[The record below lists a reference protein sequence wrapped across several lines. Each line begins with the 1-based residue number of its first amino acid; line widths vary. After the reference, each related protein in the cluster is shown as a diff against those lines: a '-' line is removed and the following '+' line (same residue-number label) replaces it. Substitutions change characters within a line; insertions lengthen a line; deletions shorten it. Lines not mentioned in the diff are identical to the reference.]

1 MQKSNDIIIR
11 LKNKLLLFLLFIC
24 LFPFTLTAQEIVN
37 VVLVGDNGITE
48 DVKKAT
54 SFIVV
59 KHYNDSAFERLDY
72 KMSAPLIKLRTYSDS
87 NLTLLQGRYME
98 YHPSGELHIIGEYI
112 NNLKEKEWHY
122 YDETGKENL
131 IETYK
136 AGELTASKLPDTSKK
151 KDSIT
156 YKDEREAQF
165 KIGKNEWNKYLQEN
179 LKTEV
184 GLRSLKGGTV
194 RVLFIINTDG
204 KLSNIN
210 LKKSVEFVLDEEV
223 LRVVRNS
230 PPWIPAFQNGKTV
243 KAYRVQPITFSVT
256 Q

>member
-1 MQKSNDIIIR
+1 MIIKR
-11 LKNKLLLFLLFIC
+11 KKKQLFFLLFIFFFQC
-24 LFPFTLTAQEIVN
+24 TLAAQEIVN
-37 VVLVGDNGITE
+37 IVYVGDNGITE

-54 SFIVV
+54 SFIVI
-59 KHYNDSAFERLDY
+59 KQYNDSSFERLDY
-72 KMSAPLIKLRTYSDS
+72 KMSAPLVKLRTYSDS

-112 NNLKEKEWHY
+112 NNLKEKEWHH
-122 YDETGKENL
+122 YDESGKENL

-165 KIGKNEWNKYLQEN
+165 KSGKNEWNKYLQEN

-184 GLRSLKGGTV
+184 GLSSLKGGTV

-204 KLSNIN
+204 KLSNVN
-210 LKKSVEFVLDEEV
+210 VKKSVEFVLDEEV
-223 LRVVRNS
+223 LRVVRNA

-243 KAYRVQPITFSVT
+243 RAYRVQPITFSVP

>member
-1 MQKSNDIIIR
+1 MNIN
-11 LKNKLLLFLLFIC
+11 LKNKCLLFILFIC
-24 LFPFTLTAQEIVN
+24 LFQCTSVAQEIVN
-37 VVLVGDNGITE
+37 IVFIDDNGITE
-48 DVKKAT
+48 DIKKAT
-54 SFIVV
+54 SFIVI

-87 NLTLLQGRYME
+87 NLTLLQGQYME
-98 YHPSGELHIIGEYI
+98 YHPSGEVHVIGEYI
-112 NNLKEKEWHY
+112 NNLKEKEWYY

-151 KDSIT
+151 KDSTT

-165 KIGKNEWNKYLQEN
+165 KSGKNEWVKYLQAN
-179 LKTEV
+179 LKTDV
-184 GLRSLKGGTV
+184 AVRSVKGGTV

-204 KLSNIN
+204 QVSNTK
-210 LKKSVEFVLDEEV
+210 LKKSVEFVLDEEA
-223 LRVVRNS
+223 LRVFRNS

-243 KAYRVQPITFSVT
+243 RAYRLQPITFFVT

>member
-1 MQKSNDIIIR
+1 MNIK
-11 LKNKLLLFLLFIC
+11 LKTKCLLFLLSIC
-24 LFPFTLTAQEIVN
+24 LSQFTVAAQEIVN
-37 VVLVGDNGITE
+37 IVLVGDNGITE
-48 DVKKAT
+48 DAKKAT
-54 SFIVV
+54 SFIVI

-87 NLTLLQGRYME
+87 NLSVLQGRYME
-98 YHPSGELHIIGEYI
+98 YRTSGELHIIGEYN
-112 NNLKEKEWHY
+112 NNLKEKEWYY
-122 YDETGKENL
+122 YDETGKQNL

-136 AGELTASKLPDTSKK
+136 AGELITSKIPDTSKK

-165 KIGKNEWNKYLQEN
+165 KSGKNEWNKYLQEN

-184 GLRSLKGGTV
+184 GLSSLKGGTV
-194 RVLFIINTDG
+194 RVFFTINTDG
-204 KLSNIN
+204 KLSNIS

-230 PPWIPAFQNGKTV
+230 PPWMPAFQNGKTV
-243 KAYRVQPITFSVT
+243 RAYRVQPITFSVT